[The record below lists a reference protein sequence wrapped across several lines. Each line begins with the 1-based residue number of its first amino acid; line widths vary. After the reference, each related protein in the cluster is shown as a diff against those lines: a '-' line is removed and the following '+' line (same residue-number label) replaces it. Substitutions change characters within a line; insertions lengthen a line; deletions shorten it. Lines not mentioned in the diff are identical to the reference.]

1 MGTSVATMRFE
12 YEAALSAAAFEQ
24 ITELRIHRPGV
35 IKEEARRRKKRPA
48 LTVDGK
54 LVLLALDH
62 AARGVTQI
70 RQDKLAMGDRHEL
83 LARARRI
90 LADPDLDGLV
100 ASSDVLEELLFLSY
114 LERKQSGRSF
124 LDGRLL
130 VGTMN
135 RGGIAGTIFEMDDT
149 FTSLTAQR
157 LAELRCDGGKMMY
170 RMDPQDHA
178 SARTMLACSEA
189 INTLGRRNLA
199 VFLEPQGVL
208 RGADSYEVQKDIV
221 TMVRQCGIASAL
233 GESSLNLWLKLP
245 YCEGFARV
253 GRATTLPILLLGGPA
268 RETGADTLRDYAD
281 GLASSSRVRGAI
293 IGRNLLFPAGADPLP
308 MCCALTALVHRKADL
323 NQAFRVMEGADPARD
338 RTRQKGSRHQH

>member
-1 MGTSVATMRFE
+1 METNVATVPFE
-12 YEAALSAAAFEQ
+12 YEAVLSAAVFEQ

-35 IKEEARRRKKRPA
+35 VQEEARRRKRRPA
-48 LTVDGK
+48 LTRDGK

-70 RQDKLAMGDRHEL
+70 RQDKLAMGDRYEL
-83 LARARRI
+83 LTRARRI

-100 ASSDVLEELLFLSY
+100 ASSDVLEDLLFLNY
-114 LERKQSGRSF
+114 LERKEAGRSF

-135 RGGIAGTIFEMDDT
+135 RGGIAGTVFEMDDT
-149 FTSLTAQR
+149 FTSFTAQR

-178 SARTMLACSEA
+178 SARTMFACSEA
-189 INTLGRRNLA
+189 INALRRRKLA
-199 VFLEPQGVL
+199 AFLEPQGVL
-208 RGADSYEVQKDIV
+208 RKADSYEVQKDIA

-245 YCEGFARV
+245 YCEGFAQV

-268 RETGADTLRDYAD
+268 RETVADTLRDYAD
-281 GLASSSRVRGAI
+281 GLASSFRVRGAI
-293 IGRNLLFPAGADPLP
+293 IGRNLLFPAEADPLP
-308 MCCALTALVHRKADL
+308 MCRALTTLVHQNASL
-323 NQAFRVMEGADPARD
+323 NQALGVFGGADPTRD
-338 RTRQKGSRHQH
+338 GAMRKGSRH